1 MPERVTKEERMVT
14 LAIEKARKTIETMRE
29 STQVIPVDTEVEVQ
43 KIKRPKVQDASKI
56 TNQTQEKE
64 GYGLA
69 GESLKKSM
77 NFESNAK
84 EFYQRTLSNMQN
96 LPDKSVQ
103 NNFEYE
109 LSKIAKQKGAPLTY
123 ADVNNAKIMVSKS
136 GYIRKSFKKSLVLK
150 FDDEMALNGENVREA
165 NSLAPRFVGPHFS
178 INLKRDEITEVLKE
192 FNKKYPNVR
201 LYKVTN
207 GDKYISAFV
216 NLAAY
221 LYPKNVGR
229 TFSNIGESQFKKK

>member
-1 MPERVTKEERMVT
+1 MPERVTKEERMVS

-29 STQVIPVDTEVEVQ
+29 STQVIPYDSEVEVQ

-56 TNQTQEKE
+56 TNQTQDKE

-77 NFESNAK
+77 
-84 EFYQRTLSNMQN
+84 
-96 LPDKSVQ
+96 
-103 NNFEYE
+103 
-109 LSKIAKQKGAPLTY
+109 I
-123 ADVNNAKIMVSKS
+123 
-136 GYIRKSFKKSLVLK
+136 LK
-150 FDDEMALNGENVREA
+150 FDDESALNGENVREA

-178 INLKRDEITEVLKE
+178 INLKRDEITKVLKE

-201 LYKVTN
+201 LYQVTN
-207 GDKYISAFV
+207 GDEYISAFV

-229 TFSNIGESQFKKK
+229 TFSNIGESQFKKSSLKKSRAFAVGVDRRLNELKAYIRDNPEGYPPAMTPSDVKAVMKAIENIENIMGKFN